1 MKYTFYYVLTNEEI
15 DNRVKQLQDKNVKD
29 AIIITAEEFGF
40 KYLTSIRDK
49 NFGKEYCELIS
60 KLADCSKLILKYAQ
74 FLIGK
79 TNTISF
85 LQTIIKTREEMEKFT
100 TIFSASELDFTNI
113 GN

>member
-15 DNRVKQLQDKNVKD
+15 DNRVKQLEDKNVKD

-49 NFGKEYCELIS
+49 NSGKEYFELIS

-79 TNTISF
+79 PNTINF
-85 LQTIIKTREEMEKFT
+85 LQTIIKIREEMEKLT
-100 TIFSASELDFTNI
+100 IIFSDSELDFMNI
-113 GN
+113 VN